1 MRWNGVSCLITL
13 AGESNVE
20 KMCSKYTSCLVT
32 NLRGKVSSLQPL
44 NMISTVD
51 FSQIPFM
58 KLREFFSV
66 LWLLNAF
73 IMKKTLNFLK
83 CFFCIN
89 WNDHVIFPPFIPL
102 MCMALIDFL
111 VLSYPWI
118 PGIDVVSLEFCLYA
132 TWFVSIFFM
141 IFAYIFRRAIDL

>member
-1 MRWNGVSCLITL
+1 
-13 AGESNVE
+13 
-20 KMCSKYTSCLVT
+20 
-32 NLRGKVSSLQPL
+32 
-44 NMISTVD
+44 MISTVD

-132 TWFVSIFFM
+132 TWFVSIFLWFLHTYSEELL
-141 IFAYIFRRAIDL
+141 ICSFLVSVCLTLIRQGYTSLIEWVEKCSSSFCFWEEFVKTWN